1 MFCVQT
7 IAEYSIDVQLR
18 GP

>member
-1 MFCVQT
+1 VQT